1 MTDAPQRKQPGL
13 DELIALSEAS
23 LISGLSPSQLR
34 LLVSKKVIWGRK
46 LGKNW
51 FTTAQAI
58 IEYMKLPRKPGP
70 KKKI

>member
-1 MTDAPQRKQPGL
+1 MSDSTQKNQPRI

-23 LISGLSPSQLR
+23 LVSGLSPSQLR
-34 LLVSKKVIWGRK
+34 LLVSKKIIWGKK

-58 IEYMKLPRKPGP
+58 SEYMKLPRKPGP
-70 KKKI
+70 KRKV